1 MRDRVLCAM
10 RRRVLRAAIS
20 VALLVLGT
28 AVVPHR
34 WCGREG
40 ARWYAGDAAL
50 QAELGRGLARW
61 VRSPL
66 STAAFHTGSAS
77 FDGEW
82 LFGTYLM
89 AALGFGQSAL
99 EHPEL
104 RDAHVALM
112 GECIDRLL
120 SREVRAFDRDRWG
133 DDPIDALDR
142 PANRSDHT
150 SYLGYLNLALG
161 LHRQLDPASRFAS
174 LHDRITAHFAARYR
188 AAPIQLLETY
198 PGERYPV
205 DNAAAIASIAQH
217 ARLTQTD
224 HGAIV
229 ATWTAYVRAHYL
241 DPTTGLLRQ
250 SVAADGSPIDA
261 PRGSGTA
268 LAAYFLSFADDPLS
282 RELYAAV
289 AQRLRGTVLGF
300 GAVREYPASQAGRG
314 DIDSGPIVF
323 GYGVS
328 ATGFALSASRIHRDP
343 STYASLYATTYL
355 FGAPYTNDGGREF
368 VTGGPIGNAIL
379 FAMLT
384 AQPRAEGTP

>member
-1 MRDRVLCAM
+1 M

-20 VALLVLGT
+20 IALLVLGT
-28 AVVPHR
+28 AVIPHR

-40 ARWYAGDAAL
+40 ARWYAGDVAL
-50 QAELGRGLARW
+50 QTELGRGLARW
-61 VRSPL
+61 VRGPL

-104 RDAHVALM
+104 RAEHLTLM

-120 SREVRAFDRDRWG
+120 TREVRAFDRDRWG

-142 PANRSDHT
+142 PNHPSDHT

-161 LHRQLDPASRFAS
+161 LHRQLDPASRFAP
-174 LHDRITAHFAARYR
+174 LHDRITAHFVARYR
-188 AAPIQLLETY
+188 ASRIQLLETY

-205 DNAAAIASIAQH
+205 DNAAAIASLAQH
-217 ARLTQTD
+217 ARLTGAD

-241 DPTTGLLRQ
+241 DAKTGLLMQ
-250 SVAADGSPIDA
+250 SVTPDGAGLDA

-268 LAAYFLSFADDPLS
+268 LAAYFLSFANDRLS
-282 RELYAAV
+282 QDLHESLARHL
-289 AQRLRGTVLGF
+289 QGRLLGF
-300 GAVREYPASQAGRG
+300 GVVREYPPSQAGRG

-328 ATGFALSASRIHRDP
+328 ATGFALAASRIHRDP
-343 STYASLYATTYL
+343 QTYASLYATAYL
-355 FGAPYTNDGGREF
+355 FGAPYTSDARREF
-368 VTGGPIGNAIL
+368 ITGGPIGNAIL

-384 AQPRAEGTP
+384 AQPRHGSGSGSEVTP